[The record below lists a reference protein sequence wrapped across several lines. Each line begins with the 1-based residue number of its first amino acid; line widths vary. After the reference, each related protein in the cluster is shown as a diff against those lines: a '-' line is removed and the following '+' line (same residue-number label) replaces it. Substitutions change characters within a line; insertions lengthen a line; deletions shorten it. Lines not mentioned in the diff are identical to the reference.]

1 MWLFVKNKGYNTNN
15 YYKVEI
21 SETGS
26 RTSLSIY
33 DLIEGEVVLVKT
45 SDILKTEKDSFVEY
59 LKQLLAEQFILINEK
74 AKKKTIWINKS
85 FIKMVEV
92 KPMGNN
98 KVVIAIESIQGHNES
113 INVAESYPE
122 FNLFWFKNWKSNIP
136 DDTVVF
142 VPSSDSAKRGKKSR
156 VENVVNMI

>member
-1 MWLFVKNKGYNTNN
+1 MWLFMKNKGYNTNN

-21 SETGS
+21 SESGS
-26 RTSLSIY
+26 KTLLSIY
-33 DLIEGEVVLVKT
+33 DLIEGEVILKKT
-45 SDILKTEKDSFVEY
+45 SDILKSEKEDFIEY

-74 AKKKTIWINKS
+74 TKKKTVWINKS

-98 KVVIAIESIQGHNES
+98 KVVIAIEAVQGYSET
-113 INVAESYPE
+113 IDVAESYPE

-142 VPSSDSAKRGKKSR
+142 VPSSESAKRGKKSK